1 VAVVQDT
8 RSPAATLVH
17 HSVHA
22 LVQTLLH
29 RLHDAPEL
37 QFVRGVLL
45 ESMDGHTH
53 RHEPELLDTL
63 AAYLSSGCSVLR
75 TSRMLGVH
83 RNSVQNRL
91 QRVYDRLGFD
101 LADPDARLLV
111 QMALHGGGPALES
124 GSAASVQL
132 GDATID
138 FRGRR
143 AVVSGYERRLTPTE
157 VELLRFFM
165 AHPDT
170 AHSGRDILD
179 AVWGGAR
186 RANEHTLHVYVNRL
200 RRKLEPD
207 PNAPRYLVTDAGAGY
222 RLVTTAA

>member
-1 VAVVQDT
+1 VQHSV
-8 RSPAATLVH
+8 RTLVE
-17 HSVHA
+17 
-22 LVQTLLH
+22 TLLY

-45 ESMDGHTH
+45 EAMDGPAI
-53 RHEPELLDTL
+53 RHEPELLPTL
-63 AAYLSSGCSVLR
+63 EAYLNSGCSVLR
-75 TSRMLGVH
+75 TSRVLGVH

-91 QRVYDRLGFD
+91 QRIYERLGFD

-111 QMALHGGGPALES
+111 QIALHAGNGTRQEARSAS
-124 GSAASVQL
+124 GVRL
-132 GDATID
+132 GEATID

-143 AVVSGYERRLTPTE
+143 AIISGSEQRLTPTE
-157 VELLRFFM
+157 INLLRFFM

-170 AHSGRDILD
+170 SHAGRTILD
-179 AVWGGAR
+179 AVWGGSA

-207 PNAPRYLVTDAGAGY
+207 PYAPRYLVTDAGAGY

>member
-1 VAVVQDT
+1 VAQET
-8 RSPAATLVH
+8 RSPAATLVQR
-17 HSVHA
+17 SVHA

-29 RLHDAPEL
+29 RLEDAPEL

-45 ESMDGHTH
+45 ESMDGHSY
-53 RHEPELLDTL
+53 RPEPELLPTL
-63 AAYLSSGCSVLR
+63 EAYLNSGCSVLGA
-75 TSRMLGVH
+75 SRMLGVH

-91 QRVYDRLGFD
+91 QRIYDRLGFD

-111 QMALHGGGPALES
+111 QMALHGGAAPSET
-124 GSAASVQL
+124 GSVTSVQL

-138 FRGRR
+138 FQGRR
-143 AVVSGYERRLTPTE
+143 AVVSGSERRLTPTE
-157 VELLRFFM
+157 VGLLRFFLD
-165 AHPDT
+165 HPDT
-170 AHSGRDILD
+170 AHSGRAILD

-200 RRKLEPD
+200 RQKLEPD

-222 RLVTTAA
+222 RLVTSAA

>member
-1 VAVVQDT
+1 MVQST
-8 RSPAATLVH
+8 RSPAAAVVQ

-22 LVQTLLH
+22 LLHTLLR

-45 ESMDGHTH
+45 ESMDGRAS
-53 RHEPELLDTL
+53 RHEPELLPTL
-63 AAYLSSGCSVLR
+63 EAYLNSGCSAVR
-75 TSRMLGVH
+75 TSQVLGVH
-83 RNSVQNRL
+83 RNSVQYRL
-91 QRVYDRLGFD
+91 QRIYDRLGFD

-111 QMALHGGGPALES
+111 QIALHGGGASPETDAS
-124 GSAASVQL
+124 ASVRL

-143 AVVSGYERRLTPTE
+143 ALLSGYERRLTPTE

-170 AHSGRDILD
+170 SHSGRAILD

-186 RANEHTLHVYVNRL
+186 RANEHTLHVYINRL
-200 RRKLEPD
+200 RRKLEAD
-207 PNAPRYLVTDAGAGY
+207 PNTPRHLVTDGGAGY
-222 RLVTTAA
+222 RLVTSAA